1 MHGLAARRKLRQRAY
16 VAESKSMRYLKTC
29 FASLLLCFIAAV
41 FGSAQ
46 LPPAKDSLSSARST
60 QTPAACSATDASS
73 CAQAAAKILPQV
85 MGPSPMEENLR
96 RLTDEIGGRVT
107 GSPQMAKA
115 VEWAV
120 AAFRADGVE
129 VHTEKYTLPVT
140 WSEGDTRL
148 ELLGPVN
155 FPVRLK
161 AEGWSP
167 ATPAGGIE
175 ANLVDLGYGAE
186 EDFGHAGSAIKG
198 AILLVHSDIGSTWA
212 DLFNEYLRPPEI
224 IGRAVKGGASAIL
237 WMGARERLLLY
248 RHTNTLTG
256 EIDKIPQAI
265 VARED
270 AMRLARTAAAYAG
283 KIRVRFSMPNK
294 IAGPIEQE
302 NVVGEIR
309 GYEKPEEAVILG
321 AHLDSWELGTG
332 ALDDG
337 CNAALVIEVAR
348 AIKATGLLPR
358 RTIRF
363 VLFSGEEQGTIGS
376 YEYVKAH
383 RAEMDKI
390 RAMITFDSGDGRVTG
405 YSLGGRRDIEAGVR
419 EILKPLESWGANDHT
434 PDASFGTDNFDFLLE
449 GVPTLVANQE
459 VSNYLV
465 NYHAASDTLD
475 KVDIRELKLNTAL
488 AALTAWGIADRV
500 EPLGKR
506 LTRAE
511 LDVLVKETGLDQQ
524 MKLLGYWNAWQTG
537 TRGRKP

>member
-1 MHGLAARRKLRQRAY
+1 MHGLAAGRKLRQRSS
-16 VAESKSMRYLKTC
+16 VAESKSMRYLKTF
-29 FASLLLCFIAAV
+29 FASLLLCFFAV
-41 FGSAQ
+41 FFASAQ
-46 LPPAKDSLSSARST
+46 LPPAKDSLNPAQSGQS
-60 QTPAACSATDASS
+60 PAACSATDASS

-85 MGPSPMEENLR
+85 MGSSPMEENLR

-120 AAFRADGVE
+120 AAFRAEGVE
-129 VHTEKYTLPVT
+129 VHTEKYRLPVT

-175 ANLVDLGYGAE
+175 ANLVDVGYGAE
-186 EDFGHAGSAIKG
+186 EDFGRAGSVIRG

-270 AMRLARTAAAYAG
+270 AMRLARTVAANPG
-283 KIRVRFSMPNK
+283 KVRVRLNMPNK
-294 IAGPIEQE
+294 IGGAIEQE

-309 GYEKPEEAVILG
+309 GYEKPDEAVILG

-337 CNAALVIEVAR
+337 CNAASVIEAAR

-363 VLFSGEEQGTIGS
+363 VLFSGEEQGTLGS
-376 YEYVKAH
+376 FAYVKAH

-405 YSLGGRRDIEAGVR
+405 YSLGGRRDIEAGVG
-419 EILKPLESWGANDHT
+419 EILKPLESWGANNDT
-434 PDASFGTDNFDFLLE
+434 SDASFGTDNFDFLLE
-449 GVPTLVANQE
+449 GIPTLVANQE

-524 MKLLGYWNAWQTG
+524 MKALGYWDAWQAG
-537 TRGRKP
+537 TRGRRP

>member
-1 MHGLAARRKLRQRAY
+1 MHSVR
-16 VAESKSMRYLKTC
+16 T
-29 FASLLLCFIAAV
+29 FFTSLLLCFIASLSA
-41 FGSAQ
+41 SAQ
-46 LPPAKDSLSSARST
+46 LPPPKDPLTAAHARQSA
-60 QTPAACSATDASS
+60 AACSATDASS

-120 AAFRADGVE
+120 AAFRAEGVE
-129 VHTEKYTLPVT
+129 VHTEKYMLPVT
-140 WSEGDTRL
+140 WSEGETKLSIIEPQGR
-148 ELLGPVN
+148 GPFSAQTTNGNIAYAVETK
-155 FPVRLK
+155 PLRAVST
-161 AEGWSP
+161 GWSP
-167 ATPAGGIE
+167 AIAQGGI
-175 ANLVDLGYGAE
+175 AAQVVDVGYGIDQ
-186 EDFGHAGSAIKG
+186 DFAQAGASVRG
-198 AILLVHSDIGSTWA
+198 SILLVHSDIGSTWA
-212 DLFNEYLRPPEI
+212 DLFNEYLRPPDI
-224 IGRAVKGGASAIL
+224 IKNAVKGGASAIL

-248 RHTNTLTG
+248 RHTNSLTG
-256 EIDKIPQAI
+256 AIDKIPQAI

-270 AMRLARTAAAYAG
+270 AMLLARAVAANPG
-283 KIRVRFSMPNK
+283 KVRAQLDMPNK
-294 IAGPIEQE
+294 IGGPVEQE

-309 GYEKPEEAVILG
+309 GYEKPDEVVILA

-332 ALDDG
+332 ALDNG
-337 CNAALVIEVAR
+337 CNAALVIEAAR

-383 RAEMDKI
+383 RAELDKI
-390 RAMITFDSGDGRVTG
+390 RAMITFDSGNGRVTG

-419 EILKPLESWGANDHT
+419 EVLKPLESWGSNDHT
-434 PDASFGTDNFDFLLE
+434 IDASFGTDNLDFMLE
-449 GVPTLVANQE
+449 GVPNLVANQE

-488 AALTAWGIADRV
+488 AALTAWGIADRT

-524 MKLLGYWNAWQTG
+524 MKALGYWGAWQSG